1 MLFTDIGSR
10 PVGILYHSL
19 TLLVPESGWAFRAIC
34 CTVSSRDRDESSH
47 FRTHAPLIEWTSGFP
62 FSILSLRQGVK
73 SARRKGNVKLLMAS
87 QPRAPFWL
95 VVWGVILGLVG
106 IAAWRAGMLEQF
118 GFLQPPVGVV
128 DATPKSAAA
137 PMDGT
142 GGEGV
147 LFEAADSAAPTTVKE
162 YSFKP
167 AEKLPPVKGISG
179 YKPLTNDSIGIP
191 TVRFALNVWAGW
203 SPIIHANAGFKAGK
217 LWQSPGGKPF
227 KLELVLIDN
236 PVTMRDA
243 YAAGEVHIG
252 WATLDMIPLFLE
264 GLVDRTGAPKDSRVM
279 PRVFQQV
286 DFSNGGDGIVVRDSI
301 KTVRDLAG
309 KKLALA
315 QNSPSQFFALNM
327 LVAGGLQPG
336 DVEMVYT
343 DDAFQAAAA
352 FNAQKNLAG
361 CVSWA
366 PDIYNLEKAK
376 GNRMLVTTQT
386 ANRLIADVWFAR
398 ADFAKDHPD
407 KIEAIVRGIFDS
419 MESLKSDSARTKVA
433 EWMAAGYNIP
443 ASDTLAML
451 GDAHSTNWAENYQFF
466 INRNN
471 PANFEHIWKQA
482 YYLYRRIGAISSPPV
497 SFDQVMDFS
506 VIQKL
511 GSEPKYADTRDE
523 YTKPLAAKTLSE
535 IRAENEEILTNTVVI
550 HFFPNSWNLRKTIV
564 RHIDGKDV
572 EQPYDPGVDLV
583 LDEVATLAKQFGA
596 ARIVI
601 EGHTDSSMKGTVPA
615 AMVKELSLERAR
627 SVKDAI
633 VGKFELDKG
642 RFAVDGVGWERPAD
656 PDHPDNQSLNR
667 RVEIKVYSAEK
678 E

>member
-1 MLFTDIGSR
+1 
-10 PVGILYHSL
+10 
-19 TLLVPESGWAFRAIC
+19 
-34 CTVSSRDRDESSH
+34 
-47 FRTHAPLIEWTSGFP
+47 
-62 FSILSLRQGVK
+62 
-73 SARRKGNVKLLMAS
+73 MAS
-87 QPRAPFWL
+87 QPKAPFWL
-95 VVWGVILGLVG
+95 TVWAVILCLVAL
-106 IAAWRAGMLEQF
+106 AAWRAGMLDQF
-118 GFLQPPVGVV
+118 GLGRPVGGGGN
-128 DATPKSAAA
+128 AAA
-137 PMDGT
+137 RQQAPGGGGPGPVGGGGPAGAKAGPAGADT
-142 GGEGV
+142 GAEGV
-147 LFEAADSAAPTTVKE
+147 LFEAGDSAAPTTVKE

-167 AEKLPPVKGISG
+167 AEKLPPVKGTSA
-179 YKPLTNDSIGIP
+179 YKPLENE

-203 SPIIHANAGFKAGK
+203 SPIILANEGFKAGK
-217 LWQSPGGKPF
+217 VWQAPGGKPF
-227 KLELVLIDN
+227 KIELVLIDN

-286 DFSNGGDGIVVRDSI
+286 DFSNGGDGIVVREGI

-336 DVEMVYT
+336 DVDMVYT

-352 FNAQKNLAG
+352 FNAQKDLAG

-407 KIEAIVRGIFDS
+407 KIEAIVRGIFDA
-419 MESLKSDSARTKVA
+419 MEALKTESSRAKAA
-433 EWMAAGYNIP
+433 ELMAAGYNIP
-443 ASDTLAML
+443 ASDTLSML

-471 PANFEHIWKQA
+471 PANFERIWKQS
-482 YYLYRRIGAISSPPV
+482 YYLYRRVGAISNPPV
-497 SFDQVMDFS
+497 PFDQVMDFS

-511 GSEPKYADTRDE
+511 AAEPKYADTKDE
-523 YTKPLAAKTLSE
+523 YAKPLAPKTLSQ

-550 HFFPNSWNLRKTIV
+550 HFFPNSWDLRKRIV
-564 RHIDGKDV
+564 RRIDGR
-572 EQPYDPGVDLV
+572 EIEEPYDSTVDLV
-583 LDEVATLAKQFGA
+583 LDEVGTLAKQFGN

-601 EGHTDSSMKGTVPA
+601 EGHTDGSMKGQVPA
-615 AMVKELSLERAR
+615 LMVKELSRQRAA
-627 SVKDAI
+627 SVKEAL
-633 VGKFELDKG
+633 VSKFDFDEN

-656 PDHPDNQSLNR
+656 PEHPDEHAKNR